1 MVVSRTVR
9 QNGNMLA
16 PCVGRSPTF
25 DDVGARAV
33 STRVT
38 EPAAANETR
47 AKSRVAVGSFTQ
59 VANEYPRDRFFP
71 GVSTCRRGTV
81 RLHGSLGMRVASYA
95 PRNSLQKEPVAFIV
109 QGQQTL
115 HPFAV
120 QPSRP
125 ISFLLFPF
133 LFSSLLSLS
142 SSSLFH
148 DYSAPLSFHLSS
160 FYILQLPRNFI
171 FLFLF
176 HRSDFATPLS
186 KLLFSSFCGTPR
198 RSSYVLSFF
207 FFCSFRFVHWNVY
220 SCVLIFPFLPPL
232 SSFVPRFSLLSSPF
246 SSSSFLFLG
255 FCSDLRRRKSAA
267 ASIRNR

>member
-1 MVVSRTVR
+1 
-9 QNGNMLA
+9 MLA

-47 AKSRVAVGSFTQ
+47 AKSRVAVGSFAQ

-71 GVSTCRRGTV
+71 GVSTCRRGTA

-133 LFSSLLSLS
+133 LFSSLLSIS
-142 SSSLFH
+142 TSSLFH
-148 DYSAPLSFHLSS
+148 DYSAPLSLHLSS
-160 FYILQLPRNFI
+160 FYILQVPLNFI
-171 FLFLF
+171 LLFLF
-176 HRSDFATPLS
+176 HQLDSATPLS
-186 KLLFSSFCGTPR
+186 KLLSRPFVAR
-198 RSSYVLSFF
+198 RVVAAIYFFLLLSL
-207 FFCSFRFVHWNVY
+207 CSLETFLR
-220 SCVLIFPFLPPL
+220 LIFPFLPSL
-232 SSFVPRFSLLSSPF
+232 SSFVPRFFLLSSPF
-246 SSSSFLFLG
+246 SSLSFLFLR
-255 FCSDLRRRKSAA
+255 FCFVLEEGKVQLRLSE
-267 ASIRNR
+267 IDNRMRSR

>member
-1 MVVSRTVR
+1 MAGCIVVSRTVR

-47 AKSRVAVGSFTQ
+47 AKSRLTVGSFTQ

-71 GVSTCRRGTV
+71 GVSTCRRGTA

-148 DYSAPLSFHLSS
+148 HYSAPLSFHLSS
-160 FYILQLPRNFI
+160 FYVLQVPLNFV

-176 HRSDFATPLS
+176 HQLDSATPLS
-186 KLLFSSFCGTPR
+186 KLLSRPFVAR
-198 RSSYVLSFF
+198 RVVTAIYF
-207 FFCSFRFVHWNVY
+207 FFCSFRFVHWKHSY
-220 SCVLIFPFLPPL
+220 VLFFLFFRRFLLSFHACFFFLPL
-232 SSFVPRFSLLSSPF
+232 FLASPF
-246 SSSSFLFLG
+246 SF
-255 FCSDLRRRKSAA
+255 
-267 ASIRNR
+267 

>member
-1 MVVSRTVR
+1 
-9 QNGNMLA
+9 MLA

-47 AKSRVAVGSFTQ
+47 AKSRLTVGSFTQ

-71 GVSTCRRGTV
+71 GVSTCRRGTA

-95 PRNSLQKEPVAFIV
+95 LRNSLQKEPVAFIV

-148 DYSAPLSFHLSS
+148 HYSAPLSFHLSS
-160 FYILQLPRNFI
+160 FYVLQVPLNFV

-176 HRSDFATPLS
+176 HQLDSATPLS
-186 KLLFSSFCGTPR
+186 KLLSRPFVAR
-198 RSSYVLSFF
+198 RVVTAIYFF
-207 FFCSFRFVHWNVY
+207 FFAPFALFTGNIPTSYFSFSSAAFFFRSTLVSSF
-220 SCVLIFPFLPPL
+220 FPF
-232 SSFVPRFSLLSSPF
+232 F
-246 SSSSFLFLG
+246 
-255 FCSDLRRRKSAA
+255 
-267 ASIRNR
+267 